1 MTDHATCI
9 LQHISW
15 ESSHENGD
23 FWFIIDIWFFQFIA
37 KQVNCT
43 LLKNSCTYK
52 MAHYLVWLIMGK
64 KKKKKQKIRWI
75 NNFEVNIQFS
85 TQTLLPI
92 CIPLEVD
99 STTSWSNIWYIHCS
113 LPFYPPPTHT
123 HKYTFLLR
131 HHDPLIRKITLD
143 VSGIN
148 NYYMYSFSK
157 LSSNKGN
164 FCQSLPPKFSEKHAY
179 CKESKLDLIWKIYF
193 VA

>member
-1 MTDHATCI
+1 MVNNGEKKRRKDKKSDESTI
-9 LQHISW
+9 LKSIYSSPLKHYCPHVSPWKWIQLLVDQTFDIS
-15 ESSHENGD
+15 
-23 FWFIIDIWFFQFIA
+23 I
-37 KQVNCT
+37 VVRCT
-43 LLKNSCTYK
+43 GG
-52 MAHYLVWLIMGK
+52 AG
-64 KKKKKQKIRWI
+64 
-75 NNFEVNIQFS
+75 
-85 TQTLLPI
+85 
-92 CIPLEVD
+92 
-99 STTSWSNIWYIHCS
+99 
-113 LPFYPPPTHT
+113 LPFYPPPPT
-123 HKYTFLLR
+123 HKYTSLLR

>member
-64 KKKKKQKIRWI
+64 KKRRKDKKSDESTILKSIYSSPLKHYCPHVSPWKWI
-75 NNFEVNIQFS
+75 QLLVDQTFDISIVVRCTGGFYSPPPHTNTPPS
-85 TQTLLPI
+85 KGTMTLL
-92 CIPLEVD
+92 
-99 STTSWSNIWYIHCS
+99 
-113 LPFYPPPTHT
+113 
-123 HKYTFLLR
+123 
-131 HHDPLIRKITLD
+131 
-143 VSGIN
+143 
-148 NYYMYSFSK
+148 
-157 LSSNKGN
+157 
-164 FCQSLPPKFSEKHAY
+164 
-179 CKESKLDLIWKIYF
+179 
-193 VA
+193 

>member
-1 MTDHATCI
+1 MVNNGEKKRRKDKKSDESTI
-9 LQHISW
+9 LKSIYSSPLKHYCAYVSPWKWIQLLVDQTFDISIVA
-15 ESSHENGD
+15 
-23 FWFIIDIWFFQFIA
+23 F
-37 KQVNCT
+37 
-43 LLKNSCTYK
+43 L
-52 MAHYLVWLIMGK
+52 
-64 KKKKKQKIRWI
+64 
-75 NNFEVNIQFS
+75 S
-85 TQTLLPI
+85 TP
-92 CIPLEVD
+92 
-99 STTSWSNIWYIHCS
+99 
-113 LPFYPPPTHT
+113 HT
-123 HKYTFLLR
+123 HKYTSLLR

>member
-64 KKKKKQKIRWI
+64 KKRRKDKKSDESTILKSIYSSPLKHYCPYVSPWKWI
-75 NNFEVNIQFS
+75 QLLVDQTFDISIVAFLS
-85 TQTLLPI
+85 TPLP
-92 CIPLEVD
+92 
-99 STTSWSNIWYIHCS
+99 H
-113 LPFYPPPTHT
+113 THT
-123 HKYTFLLR
+123 NT
-131 HHDPLIRKITLD
+131 P
-143 VSGIN
+143 
-148 NYYMYSFSK
+148 
-157 LSSNKGN
+157 SS
-164 FCQSLPPKFSEKHAY
+164 
-179 CKESKLDLIWKIYF
+179 
-193 VA
+193 